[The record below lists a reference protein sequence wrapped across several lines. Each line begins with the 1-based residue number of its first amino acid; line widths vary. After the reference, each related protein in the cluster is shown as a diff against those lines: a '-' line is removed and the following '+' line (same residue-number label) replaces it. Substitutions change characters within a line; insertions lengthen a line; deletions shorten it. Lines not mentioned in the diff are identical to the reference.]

1 MGSRKMR
8 NCGAKYIRQAPTVTN
23 KNGQKEKKK
32 FQQIVFANV
41 GNYNICSE
49 GRHIIKGLKYLYVQ
63 R

>member
-32 FQQIVFANV
+32 FQQIVLQTWV
-41 GNYNICSE
+41 T
-49 GRHIIKGLKYLYVQ
+49 IIFVQ
-63 R
+63 REGT